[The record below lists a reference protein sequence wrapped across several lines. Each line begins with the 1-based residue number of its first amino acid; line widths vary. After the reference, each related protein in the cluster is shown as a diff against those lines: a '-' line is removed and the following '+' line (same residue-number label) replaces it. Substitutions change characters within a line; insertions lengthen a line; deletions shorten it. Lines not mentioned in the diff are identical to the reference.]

1 MMTWRVNQLNLE
13 LGEPMVHFTVSC
25 TRDSLEDLLQAM
37 LMYRQD
43 GDIRL
48 DTQQDLEFTV
58 KYLSAVLKSFDL
70 MMESSDQFI
79 LDEIDCED
87 CLRPAVTIL

>member
-1 MMTWRVNQLNLE
+1 MIWRVNQMNFE
-13 LGEPMVHFTVSC
+13 LGEPMVHFAVSC

-43 GDIRL
+43 GDIRR

-70 MMESSDQFI
+70 MLEPSDQYLFDSTDC
-79 LDEIDCED
+79 DE
-87 CLRPAVTIL
+87 LPSPAVTIL